1 MKNEKLIMILAI
13 FLLPLAAH
21 AQRKQ
26 MNLVGSLGMATGN
39 IEGLIVNL
47 GIEMEVF
54 QHFYAQVSFDNF
66 FEGGSTMAYVREG
79 QVSFPQT
86 MRTRVFGMNLLG
98 TFKLPLSRR
107 VEWFT
112 KAGLSYTHRSRYFN
126 DNYYYDSFG
135 YNGYGGYG
143 GYYDYDP
150 GLYSMEDT
158 TPMRTGLVYALGTGI
173 EHRLTEKLALIVGG
187 TYESLFDQT
196 LSAEDGEKPG
206 HWMKFYVGVNY
217 RLR

>member
-1 MKNEKLIMILAI
+1 MKNKKFILMLAI

-26 MNLVGSLGMATGN
+26 ISLVGSLGMATGN

-66 FEGGSTMAYVREG
+66 FAGGSTMAYSRDG

-86 MRTRVFGMNLLG
+86 MHTRVFGMNLLG
-98 TFKLPLSRR
+98 TFKFPLSRR

-112 KAGLSYTHRSRYFN
+112 KAGLSYTRRSRYFY
-126 DNYYYDSFG
+126 DDYYYGNYG
-135 YNGYGGYG
+135 YYGNGYGGYYG
-143 GYYDYDP
+143 YDP
-150 GLYSMEDT
+150 GYYSMEET
-158 TPMRTGLVYALGTGI
+158 APMRTGLAYALGTGI
-173 EHRLTEKLALIVGG
+173 EHRLTEKLGLIVGG

-196 LSAEDGEKPG
+196 LSAEEVDKPG
-206 HWMKFYVGVNY
+206 HWVKFYVGVTY
-217 RLR
+217 RMK